1 MPIERWMRNKRTQ
14 NARLLPA
21 DPYESAKVAGLRYVV
36 TEGPGIVRKRAGKG
50 FSYIGA
56 DGRPVRGRAELDR
69 IRSLAIPPAWT
80 DVWICPSRTGHIQAI
95 GRDARGRK
103 QYRYH
108 PVYRKVRDATKFG
121 RMTAFAAALPEI
133 RKQVQEDLDLPGMP
147 KQKVLA
153 TVVRLLETTSI
164 RVGNDEYA
172 KANGSYGLTTMKE
185 HHVEISGRKL
195 RFHFRGKSGLEHDI
209 ELTDRKLA
217 SIVHECQ
224 SIPGKELFHYVDDG
238 GEICRIHSED
248 VNDYLREISGDDF
261 TAKDFRTWIGT
272 GQAALALEAIGPC
285 ESQTLV
291 KKNVVSAIKAV
302 AAKLGNRPAT
312 CRKYYVHPAILDAY
326 SEGTLFEALRRSAD
340 SASAYGLRREEI
352 GVLAIVNE
360 VQAKLLKDAV
370 KAA

>member
-1 MPIERWMRNKRTQ
+1 MPFQLRMRNKRTQ
-14 NARLLPA
+14 TIRRLPS

-36 TEGPGIVRKRAGKG
+36 AEGPGIVRKRAGKG

-56 DGRPVRGRAELDR
+56 DGKPVRDRAEVER

-80 DVWICPSRTGHIQAI
+80 DVWICPSKNGHIQAI

-108 PVYRKVRDATKFG
+108 PLYRQVRDATKFG
-121 RMTAFAAALPEI
+121 RMIAFAAALPKI
-133 RKQVQEDLDLPGMP
+133 RKRVQEDLDLPGLP

-164 RVGNDEYA
+164 RVGNEEYA
-172 KANGSYGLTTMKE
+172 KTNGSYGLTTMKE
-185 HHVEISGRKL
+185 NHVKISGREL
-195 RFHFRGKSGLEHDI
+195 HFHFRGKSGLEHDI

-217 SIVHECQ
+217 KIVHECQ
-224 SIPGKELFHYVDDG
+224 SIPGEELFHYVDDE

-248 VNDYLREISGDDF
+248 VNEYLREISGDDF

-272 GQAALALEAIGPC
+272 GQAALALEEIGPC
-285 ESQTLV
+285 ESQAAA

-326 SEGTLFEALRRSAD
+326 SEGTLFQALKRSAD
-340 SASAYGLRREEI
+340 RTSALGLRPEEV
-352 GVLAIVNE
+352 GVLAIVG
-360 VQAKLLKDAV
+360 DAV
-370 KAA
+370 KPA